1 MLTKLWRMIKVVQSK
16 GIAIDC
22 EDLLG
27 DLIDWNA
34 DSQNVQR
41 KWARGL
47 YGKLEAEE
55 AEKKG
60 E

>member
-1 MLTKLWRMIKVVQSK
+1 M
-16 GIAIDC
+16 GIEIDC

-27 DLIDWNA
+27 DLIYWNA

-47 YGKLEAEE
+47 YGKPEAEE